1 VSLEKIVKNI
11 ILFAFLIG
19 YCAVLNAQDSTKRAS
34 STPVAPPQS
43 TPSASNNG
51 VNNPNLTVP
60 PIFVPLEGVTQKPKP
75 QTRRRKLTAADS
87 LRLVIKR
94 DSLIRDSMQKA
105 MAVAVN
111 TNPSAF
117 NIGVPNPTTGALPQ
131 TAATTPAQTA
141 TPEVPLLNN
150 SSNPFEILRGA
161 SVSPDSISKTAI
173 NTAPQNLEQLPSA
186 LLDKK
191 VYSKNFLF
199 WVFMITL
206 MLMAFVVANARSMI
220 SSSYTAIISD
230 NAMRLMNKQAFG
242 WGNAIYLA
250 LYALFWI
257 NGGIFA
263 YLLMSYFGVKSP
275 YGQTVTF
282 LLCIG
287 GVALIFILKHMLLFI
302 IAHVFPIEKEIKT
315 YNFIV
320 LTAGVLLGMLLM
332 PFNVLI
338 AYSPS
343 GFSEV
348 FIYLAFAIIGLV
360 YLVRSLRSLTIA
372 APYMIENRFHF
383 LLYLCTV
390 EIAPFMVLAKIITLG
405 MKM

>member
-1 VSLEKIVKNI
+1 VSLKKIVKNI

-19 YCAVLNAQDSTKRAS
+19 FCANLKAQDSTKRS
-34 STPVAPPQS
+34 SSPTPVAPPQS

-60 PIFVPLEGVTQKPKP
+60 PIFRPIDDFVVKPKP
-75 QTRRRKLTAADS
+75 RRRKLTAADS
-87 LRLVIKR
+87 LRLAVRR
-94 DSLIRDSMQKA
+94 DSLMRDSMQKA
-105 MAVAVN
+105 MAIAAN
-111 TNPSAF
+111 ASPSAF
-117 NIGVPNPTTGALPQ
+117 NIGVPNPTTGTLPQ
-131 TAATTPAQTA
+131 TTTATPTQAA
-141 TPEVPLLNN
+141 TPEVPLLNT

-161 SVSPDSISKTAI
+161 SVSPDSASKTAI

-282 LLCIG
+282 LSCIG
-287 GVALIFILKHMLLFI
+287 GVAMIFILKHMLLFI
-302 IAHVFPIEKEIKT
+302 IAHVFPIEKEMKT

-348 FIYLAFAIIGLV
+348 FIYLAFAIIGMV

-372 APYMIENRFHF
+372 APHMMENRFHF

-390 EIAPFMVLAKIITLG
+390 EIAPLMVLAKIISLG